1 MPAAS
6 LLTAAARAA
15 QRLAKQL
22 GVPGGGK
29 GSRKQL
35 VERLCEFN
43 RCAPRPRPLAPTEL
57 RTGYSLAVI
66 AGRLPRRENEQALEE
81 DPERWPERGSNFN
94 LVPVNIEVK
103 HAAATRGG
111 AAASGGAAA
120 GGAAAG
126 GGAAAAAAGLSVEVP
141 SSLRDNTTA
150 LISPLVPKGPGAA
163 SNKRKRDGAQPMRP
177 ASALRKKS
185 KYSPSNKEYLE
196 RIETTASD
204 STALQ
209 NADTSP
215 SAAAQRHRESPAI
228 NFSPFNRVNLIPA
241 KEEYDEY
248 RAEFADEPEVK
259 TLFA

>member
-1 MPAAS
+1 MRPPPAPAGS
-6 LLTAAARAA
+6 HRAA
-15 QRLAKQL
+15 HWVFV
-22 GVPGGGK
+22 G
-29 GSRKQL
+29 
-35 VERLCEFN
+35 CN
-43 RCAPRPRPLAPTEL
+43 
-57 RTGYSLAVI
+57 
-66 AGRLPRRENEQALEE
+66 RLPRRENEQALEE

-103 HAAATRGG
+103 HAAATRGAAAASG
-111 AAASGGAAA
+111 GAASGGAAA
-120 GGAAAG
+120 GG

-209 NADTSP
+209 NADSSP

>member
-1 MPAAS
+1 M
-6 LLTAAARAA
+6 
-15 QRLAKQL
+15 
-22 GVPGGGK
+22 
-29 GSRKQL
+29 
-35 VERLCEFN
+35 
-43 RCAPRPRPLAPTEL
+43 
-57 RTGYSLAVI
+57 
-66 AGRLPRRENEQALEE
+66 PRRENEQALEE

-103 HAAATRGG
+103 HAAATRGA
-111 AAASGGAAA
+111 AAASGGAASGGA
-120 GGAAAG
+120 ASGGAAAG

-150 LISPLVPKGPGAA
+150 LISPLVPKGSGAA

-209 NADTSP
+209 NADSSP

-248 RAEFADEPEVK
+248 RAEFAEDEPEVK
-259 TLFA
+259 TLFG